1 MTYWRA
7 LEKRSKILWQALF
20 SQSALIERGV
30 SVYIDTRAVPQ
41 GAEGEGQAAATPP
54 APEETAWMA
63 DAAAETLQLPDGQ
76 RDTAAAWV
84 LPAAARKKPSKDA
97 EERALPDGMQTGTGR
112 LDETFGNRTPEG
124 GDEFVLASDA
134 GAARLLEELRQIERS
149 GAPLI
154 RQGRHA
160 AAAEE
165 NELSSPVVGAE
176 MADWSA
182 WLERDARRYDGGF
195 ELM

>member
-54 APEETAWMA
+54 APEETAWME

-97 EERALPDGMQTGTGR
+97 EERRCRTACRWERDVWMKRSATGCRREGMNSFWLPMPVRRGCWKSCGR
-112 LDETFGNRTPEG
+112 SNG
-124 GDEFVLASDA
+124 
-134 GAARLLEELRQIERS
+134 S

>member
-41 GAEGEGQAAATPP
+41 GAEGEGQAVLQPP

-63 DAAAETLQLPDGQ
+63 DAAAETLQLPDG
-76 RDTAAAWV
+76 
-84 LPAAARKKPSKDA
+84 
-97 EERALPDGMQTGTGR
+97 MQTGTGR

-124 GDEFVLASDA
+124 KDEFVLTSDA

-165 NELSSPVVGAE
+165 NELSSPVAGAE